1 MSAIRPDLPAALPGT
16 GLTRPDA
23 TAADAART
31 AFFRAAM
38 GQVQT
43 APAPARTAT
52 ATPTAATTPT
62 ATASAARAEPSPD
75 RPGRPGSLLD
85 IRV

>member
-1 MSAIRPDLPAALPGT
+1 MPATTPGT
-16 GLTRPDA
+16 GLTSPGGA
-23 TAADAART
+23 AADAARA

-38 GQVQT
+38 GQVQ
-43 APAPARTAT
+43 AAQAPARTA
-52 ATPTAATTPT
+52 APAPTAPTTPT
-62 ATASAARAEPSPD
+62 TTASAVRSEPSPD

>member
-1 MSAIRPDLPAALPGT
+1 MSAIRPDLPAPIPAT
-16 GLTRPDA
+16 GLTRPGGA
-23 TAADAART
+23 TTDAARA

-38 GQVQT
+38 GQVQAT
-43 APAPARTAT
+43 QAPARTA
-52 ATPTAATTPT
+52 APSPT
-62 ATASAARAEPSPD
+62 ATASAARAEPSPE

>member
-1 MSAIRPDLPAALPGT
+1 MPAPMPATGVTSPG
-16 GLTRPDA
+16 GA
-23 TAADAART
+23 AADAARA

-38 GQVQT
+38 GQVQAT
-43 APAPARTAT
+43 QAPARAAAPAPSA
-52 ATPTAATTPT
+52 PT
-62 ATASAARAEPSPD
+62 ATTGTARSEPSPD